1 MLCRLNRQRHVRRG
15 AATVE
20 LAVLLPFLAFLF
32 VIGIDWAR
40 IFYTSMILENAC
52 RNAAYYASEYPGA
65 TDKMVYGYQDTGDAA
80 ADDMELNTTL
90 GSSQSTIDSTL
101 TVYYGPTS
109 SSSYGTQ
116 YTSGAVPDST
126 DSYGTK
132 VKIITVTYPF
142 SMVSQ
147 FPIDVV
153 GVPTSVTLSRTCT
166 MRTAPVLPN

>member
-1 MLCRLNRQRHVRRG
+1 MLYNAKRQVRRG
-15 AATVE
+15 TATAE
-20 LAVLLPFLAFLF
+20 LAVLLPFLGFLF
-32 VIGIDWAR
+32 VIGVDWAR
-40 IFYTSMILENAC
+40 IFYTSMILENAA

-65 TDKMVYGYQDTGDAA
+65 TNKMVYGYSDTGDAA
-80 ADDMELNTTL
+80 ADDMELSTL
-90 GSSQSTIDSTL
+90 GPTQASIDSTVK
-101 TVYYGPTS
+101 VYYGTNK
-109 SSSYGTQ
+109 TL
-116 YTSGAVPDST
+116 YTTGSIPDST

-153 GVPTSVTLSRTCT
+153 GVPTSVTLSRTVT